1 MIIRLK
7 MEEIFCSPLE
17 VLHISDLANLQE
29 ITKRF
34 ENCSDAVG
42 SNTIDKEENIDT
54 NDFFN
59 QMFTAQ
65 FGIWIS
71 FTVWF
76 TLLTFS
82 VVKLCRYHHEE
93 NLRVSMAKERK
104 RLINEDLVSE
114 VPPGKTL
121 DHTSKPV
128 TQTTQ
133 LSNVW
138 IYAFVTFTIGLD
150 PRDHGSRGDG
160 HHHYHHRVAGMMSS
174 GGDGAIQRH
183 RRRFN
188 VRGRTAAAAAQ
199 QAAAAQAAAEIN
211 SAQAAASAA
220 EAVAA
225 SARVGT
231 DLNVRYGH

>member
-1 MIIRLK
+1 
-7 MEEIFCSPLE
+7 
-17 VLHISDLANLQE
+17 
-29 ITKRF
+29 
-34 ENCSDAVG
+34 
-42 SNTIDKEENIDT
+42 
-54 NDFFN
+54 
-59 QMFTAQ
+59 
-65 FGIWIS
+65 
-71 FTVWF
+71 
-76 TLLTFS
+76 
-82 VVKLCRYHHEE
+82 
-93 NLRVSMAKERK
+93 MAKERK

-133 LSNVW
+133 LSNLW
-138 IYAFVTFTIGLD
+138 IYASFQTFIIGLD

-231 DLNVRYGH
+231 DLNVRYGSLSF